1 MSLSGY
7 ISLDEAKAQC
17 EIELEETAHDAKL
30 RIMLAAAER
39 WAVNFCDVE
48 SMEEFVESTGDSPP
62 PIIEDVKLAIL
73 MATAHF
79 FENRESVNVGN
90 IVTQVPMST
99 ESLLWPYR
107 NVGV

>member
-1 MSLSGY
+1 MISGM
-7 ISLDEAKAQC
+7 ITLEEAKAQC
-17 EIELEETAHDAKL
+17 EIEPEETAHDAKL
-30 RIMLAAAER
+30 ETFLGAAER
-39 WAVNFCDVE
+39 WAVNFCDLE
-48 SMEEFVESTGDSPP
+48 SMDDFAESEGDGVSTIPP
-62 PIIEDVKLAIL
+62 DVKVAIL

-107 NVGV
+107 QVGI